1 MSAPC
6 LACPAVAAGSDACQV
21 ASAPVAEA
29 ESRWRPQIDVTG
41 SPPADPGDQDM
52 AGCVVCMKLS

>member
-1 MSAPC
+1 
-6 LACPAVAAGSDACQV
+6 
-21 ASAPVAEA
+21 VAEA